1 MFRWLGALVAAASLT
16 WFALLL
22 ITGRYYNEGPVVFRV
37 IEDHGMHRGDI
48 GILAFWAAGMIG
60 LGLATW
66 SGRRGVQRR

>member
-1 MFRWLGALVAAASLT
+1 
-16 WFALLL
+16 
-22 ITGRYYNEGPVVFRV
+22 
-37 IEDHGMHRGDI
+37 MHRGDI